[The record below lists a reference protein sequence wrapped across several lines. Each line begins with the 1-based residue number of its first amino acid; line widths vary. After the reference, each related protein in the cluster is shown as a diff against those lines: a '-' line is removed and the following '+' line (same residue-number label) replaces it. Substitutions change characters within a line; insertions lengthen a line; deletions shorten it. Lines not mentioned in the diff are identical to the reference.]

1 LDNHLPVHIGI
12 IPDGNRRWAAIHG
25 VPKIEGHRIGA
36 DTMHRVIDHLIKV
49 GIRYLTIWGF
59 STDNWKREDD
69 EVHHIMDL
77 LELWIREDLSWL
89 NSNNVQLRHIGRLLE
104 LPASLVE
111 TIESAISTTKNNLG
125 MTLNLAFNYSGRAE
139 IVDTVRRLID
149 EKVNGKQVDE
159 KLVDRY
165 LYTGGIPD
173 VDLVIRTADE
183 LRVSNFMLWQTAYS
197 EYYFSPLLWPD
208 FNIPELEKALD
219 AYRVRHRRFGGD

>member
-25 VPKIEGHRIGA
+25 VPKIEGHRTGA

-69 EVHHIMDL
+69 EVYHIMDL

>member
-25 VPKIEGHRIGA
+25 VPKIEGHRNGA

-104 LPASLVE
+104 LPGSLVE